1 MTLPTLS
8 AASQPVV
15 LALIREVSPSD
26 DRKSGHLYEQDGGL
40 ADGAPQP
47 DTVWSMRFS
56 LKHDDVGVA
65 TGAAQAPSFDVPV
78 VVSSSK
84 RFHTW
89 FPFGGARVGN
99 SIAVMHQ
106 AVDDSCVASNWSGN
120 QCPFRANAPYPA
132 AVFSSPTG
140 RSWKEQCEPHDPRCQ
155 LSTCPFPRE

>member
-1 MTLPTLS
+1 MSDAFRHFS
-8 AASQPVV
+8 ARVATV
-15 LALIREVSPSD
+15 AVSHSD

-56 LKHDDVGVA
+56 LKHDDA

-78 VVSSSK
+78 VVSTSK

-89 FPFGGARVGN
+89 FPFGGARVGD

-106 AVDDSCVASNWSGN
+106 VRFLTEILDDFRRFVDEIWR
-120 QCPFRANAPYPA
+120 F
-132 AVFSSPTG
+132 
-140 RSWKEQCEPHDPRCQ
+140 
-155 LSTCPFPRE
+155 

>member
-1 MTLPTLS
+1 M
-8 AASQPVV
+8 
-15 LALIREVSPSD
+15 RKVSPSD

-78 VVSSSK
+78 VVSSSD